1 MDRLKRNIHFITA
14 FKSTSAKQSLLL
26 LKHITPEQ
34 SQVLGD
40 IAANLLKKTLLLSKG
55 GKEKLS
61 KYKEFV
67 YCIGDGETTHAHRI
81 RCIKKDHQA
90 ALTLIEVTTEKLQR
104 LCNNA
109 KKK

>member
-1 MDRLKRNIHFITA
+1 MDRLKRSIHFINA
-14 FKSTSAKQSLLL
+14 FKSTSKKQSLIL

-40 IAANLLKKTLLLSKG
+40 VAANLLKKTLLLPKG

-61 KYKEFV
+61 KHKEFV
-67 YCIGDGETTHAHRI
+67 YCIGDGQTTHAHRL
-81 RCIKKDHQA
+81 RCIKKDPEA
-90 ALTLIEVTTEKLQR
+90 ALALIEVTGDKLKR
-104 LCNNA
+104 LCNNT